1 MTICKLINP
10 PKVLYIGTTNE
21 ASGWGE
27 ASRGDL
33 RALAKG
39 FDVVSR
45 PMIYSAGAERP
56 QLEGFKELES
66 KSTEAITH
74 VIQYCL
80 PEQWRRYGTMKHI
93 GYVEIESF
101 DLSRSRIADY
111 FNMVDEV
118 WVPNSD
124 SVSVIKQVYSG
135 PVKYVPHAIDTSPY
149 KNSYN
154 FPNIPEISGT
164 FKFFCASEDVPRKN
178 LEGLVS
184 AFWTEFDP
192 TEPVS
197 LIIKTHASILSKV
210 EALKKKMRL
219 YDVDAYQ
226 KIVIIHNKL
235 VQDEML
241 GLYQYCDCYVN
252 SSMGESWGLP
262 IVHAIGFNKPI
273 ISPSIGGPGDL
284 LKNYNNHIN
293 LVGVGEWCEGQNF
306 NLGGYQTGHDN
317 WYKPALIGLKNGMRE
332 AYQNKQEYNKKSEVL
347 VEFSEEVF
355 IRNVK
360 AALPQV
366 DLAMLPLS
374 SFS

>member
-1 MTICKLINP
+1 MTTSKQKI
-10 PKVLYIGTTNE
+10 LYIGTTNE

-27 ASRGDL
+27 AARGDI

-45 PMIYSAGAERP
+45 PMVYAAGAERS
-56 QLEGFKELES
+56 QLEGFNQLES
-66 KSTEAITH
+66 KSTEGVTT

-80 PEQWRRYGTMKHI
+80 PEQWCRYGTMKHI

-101 DLSRSRIADY
+101 DLSRSRVVDF
-111 FNMVDEV
+111 FNMVDEI

-135 PVKYVPHAIDTSPY
+135 PVKYVPHAIDRSTY
-149 KNSYN
+149 KNSYK

-178 LEGLVS
+178 LEGLIS
-184 AFWTEFDP
+184 AFWSEFDP

-197 LIIKTHASILSKV
+197 LILKTHASILSKI
-210 EALKKKMRL
+210 EPLKKKMRL

-235 VQDEML
+235 VQEEML

-252 SSMGESWGLP
+252 ASMGESWGLP
-262 IVHAIGFNKPI
+262 IVHAIGFNKPV
-273 ISPSIGGPGDL
+273 ISPSIGGPANL
-284 LKNYNNHIN
+284 LKNYKNHIN
-293 LVGVGEWCEGQNF
+293 LLTTHEWCEGHNP
-306 NLGGYQTGHDN
+306 NLGGYQTGSDN
-317 WYKPALIGLKNGMRE
+317 WYKPVCNSIKYAMRE
-332 AYQNKQEYNKKSEVL
+332 AYQDKQLNSKHDNPL
-347 VEFSEEVF
+347 LAFSEEVF
-355 IRNVK
+355 IKNVK
-360 AALPQV
+360 ENLQR
-366 DLAMLPLS
+366 S
-374 SFS
+374 